1 MYLDLPYNC
10 EYAALTQISTGP
22 LTAWYALKL
31 CDQLKLHQDLTVHLI
46 GTSTLDNSINSLYK
60 KLNVQFIFRS

>member
-1 MYLDLPYNC
+1 MYIDLPYNC

-46 GTSTLDNSINSLYK
+46 GTSTIGLSKQLY
-60 KLNVQFIFRS
+60 